1 MCYECVYEEESAYPQ
16 TGTHTCTCPD
26 GGCPYEDDGAGCFG
40 GTAGGGKCSGTAGQ
54 KTGKIPCSCQI
65 THTVSRDG
73 TLRLYSCGEAEDY
86 FIVRDHTQNTVVAGD
101 GSIRFTGSG
110 TVRVWVRSR
119 STGQVVDCYRITAVL
134 LPGNQTRLT
143 VVHYCNCDG
152 QADASG
158 GNGTVRPMSI
168 ELCDANG
175 VRLSES
181 PCRSWI
187 MEIGEQYSFG
197 YRIRNQTGNPEV
209 KWSVSAPNILAVNSE
224 GVVYAKDDGYSKLRV
239 ELPETGSSSETEIE
253 VFVGDYL
260 VTAAQMRQ
268 IGWNEAKTSRE
279 AMADINRTLKKFEI
293 TTTERI
299 RHFLAQCYIES
310 GVSDAGDDYLQ
321 DNSTN
326 PYRGAGAMQMTHD
339 YHYFAF
345 ATYKILEK
353 YPFLDGRHIPAAH
366 GSTENIRAMYEQ
378 ILQSAKENG
387 LSDETLRIY
396 TDITLETTGP
406 IHVAKNFPWESAGYY
421 WKMTDLNEKADT
433 LTPGRSSDVDAISKV
448 IKSNANLQA
457 RRDAY
462 VKACVVIQ

>member
-1 MCYECVYEEESAYPQ
+1 M
-16 TGTHTCTCPD
+16 
-26 GGCPYEDDGAGCFG
+26 
-40 GTAGGGKCSGTAGQ
+40 
-54 KTGKIPCSCQI
+54 
-65 THTVSRDG
+65 HTVSRDG
-73 TLRLYSCGEAEDY
+73 TLCLYLCGEAEDY

-101 GSIRFTGSG
+101 GSIRFTSSG

-119 STGQVVDCYRITAVL
+119 FTGQVVDCYKITAVL

-152 QADASG
+152 QADAGG

-209 KWSVSAPNILAVNSE
+209 KWSVSAPEFLSVDSD
-224 GVVYAKDDGYSKLRV
+224 GTVYAKDAGISKLRV
-239 ELPETGSSSETEIE
+239 ELLETGSFCEAEIE
-253 VFVGDYL
+253 VLVGDYL

-268 IGWNEAKTSRE
+268 IGWNDAKTSE
-279 AMADINRTLKKFEI
+279 EEMEDINRTLKKFEI

-326 PYRGAGAMQMTHD
+326 PYRGAGAIQMTNE
-339 YHYFAF
+339 YEYQAF

-353 YPFLDGRHIPAAH
+353 YPFLDGRHLPAAH
-366 GSTENIRAMYEQ
+366 YYAYEIKAMYDQ
-378 ILQSAKENG
+378 VCQSAEEAG
-387 LSDETLRIY
+387 LNASKLCIY
-396 TDITLETTGP
+396 TDIVTIGP
-406 IHVAKNFPWESAGYY
+406 LHVAQMFPWESAGYY
-421 WKMTDLNEKADT
+421 WQAHDLNQKTDA
-433 LTPGRSSDVDAISKV
+433 LTPGRASDVDVISLTIKGKQDLDDAIVQKKLRDRRNAYTKV
-448 IKSNANLQA
+448 CA
-457 RRDAY
+457 
-462 VKACVVIQ
+462 VIQ

>member
-26 GGCPYEDDGAGCFG
+26 GGCPYEDDGAGCCG
-40 GTAGGGKCSGTAGQ
+40 GTAGGGKCGGTAGQ
-54 KTGKIPCSCQI
+54 KTGKIPCGGCQI

-73 TLRLYSCGEAEDY
+73 TLRLYSCGEAGNY
-86 FIVRDHTQNTVVAGD
+86 FIVRDHTHNTVVAGD

-152 QADASG
+152 QADAGG

-299 RHFLAQCYIES
+299 RHFLAQCFVET
-310 GVSDAGDDYLQ
+310 GKNNNKDEYLEKGTKF
-321 DNSTN
+321 D
-326 PYRGAGAMQMTHD
+326 RGGGAIQMTNG
-339 YHYFAF
+339 YEYQAF

-353 YPFLDGRHIPAAH
+353 YPFLDGRHLPAAH
-366 GSTENIRAMYEQ
+366 YYDYLIDAMYKRVLE
-378 ILQSAKENG
+378 SAKNEG
-387 LSDETLRIY
+387 VSSLELKIY
-396 TDITLETTGP
+396 TDIYDIGAP
-406 IHVAKNFPWESAGYY
+406 YVAKNFPWESAGYY
-421 WKMTDLNEKADT
+421 WQAHDLNQKTDD
-433 LTPGRSSDVDAISKV
+433 LTPGRASDVDEISKV
-448 IKSNANLQA
+448 VNNKGDYAE

-462 VKACVVIQ
+462 VKVCAVIQ